1 MLNVAR
7 VAVMWCSILIKMS
20 TFAPLY
26 AEERPFRKRGTLLII
41 NFFIIKTV

>member
-7 VAVMWCSILIKMS
+7 VAIMGCCILIKIS